1 MIRLAALGA
10 ALLAGAAVGHA
21 TSGAEPAGVA
31 VVAVGD
37 GPALAA
43 TGFVAAPRRVVTVA
57 HAVEGRDAVMVRG
70 ADGVARRAVVVRRA
84 PELDLAVLA
93 VAGARGTAAYD
104 GRVRLHRGPP
114 APPWGAGLLVRRD
127 AGADAGAGRL
137 PAVVTR
143 RLDAR
148 IRSADGH
155 VIARRP
161 VLELR
166 AAARAGDS
174 GAPLVGADGAVTGVV
189 FARSQERAGV
199 AYAVDAAA
207 LAGLLR

>member
-127 AGADAGAGRL
+127 AGAGRL

-199 AYAVDAAA
+199 AYAVDATA